1 MLLWGYANWTI
12 FALYGDYIDT
22 SVIQSTAKPKAS
34 AQFKD
39 KAAFLK
45 ALKPVVK
52 EVAADLNISH
62 KIILAQAVLESSWGK
77 SVKGNNYLQ

>member
-12 FALYGDYIDT
+12 FALYGDYTDT
-22 SVIQSTAKPKAS
+22 PVIQSTAKPKAS

-62 KIILAQAVLESSWGK
+62 KIILAQAVLESGWGK